1 LNNKQIAFLK
11 FIRPINCLI
20 TFITVIVAAVIC
32 HPLEFSLVKILSAA
46 LAAGLT
52 AAAGNIINDIYDI
65 EIDRI
70 NRPSRPLPSGLIRIK
85 SAATFYFI
93 LVLISLVISLLVS
106 LLAFTI
112 VLISHLILFLYS
124 KYLKKVPLIGNITVA
139 FLTGLVFI
147 FGGVSVKHPMV
158 AIIPAAFAFLI
169 NFIREIVKDIQDVE
183 GDSKAGVKTF
193 PIQSGFKSARM
204 FILILT
210 LLLILF
216 TYFPFFTKIYKI
228 DFFIIVI
235 VVVNP
240 ILVYCLKIL
249 FENQSAKNLKKI
261 SNLLKLDMVFG
272 LLAIYLGVY

>member
-1 LNNKQIAFLK
+1 
-11 FIRPINCLI
+11 
-20 TFITVIVAAVIC
+20 
-32 HPLEFSLVKILSAA
+32 
-46 LAAGLT
+46 
-52 AAAGNIINDIYDI
+52 
-65 EIDRI
+65 
-70 NRPSRPLPSGLIRIK
+70 
-85 SAATFYFI
+85 
-93 LVLISLVISLLVS
+93 
-106 LLAFTI
+106 
-112 VLISHLILFLYS
+112 
-124 KYLKKVPLIGNITVA
+124 
-139 FLTGLVFI
+139 
-147 FGGVSVKHPMV
+147 MV

-169 NFIREIVKDIQDVE
+169 NLIREIVKDMQDVE
-183 GDSKAGVKTF
+183 GDAKVGVKTF
-193 PIQSGFKSARM
+193 PIQFGFKSARM

-228 DFFIIVI
+228 DFFIIVM